1 MVESSN
7 LLSNHWFSERE
18 THNTKVTVSM
28 DFVVPGSAFMY
39 NEVYNSLITNLLVKI
54 TGLQ

>member
-7 LLSNHWFSERE
+7 LLSKHWFSERE

-28 DFVVPGSAFMY
+28 DVVVPGSAFMY
-39 NEVYNSLITNLLVKI
+39 N
-54 TGLQ
+54 